1 MAENSAIK
9 LFRFYIQKLKSFFF
23 SKDILSFL
31 LFLALSATFWFV
43 NALGK
48 ERDTTITIPIRYIGV
63 PQNIAIT
70 NNPPSEIKLNV
81 KDQGVKLFAYTQ
93 ESFTPLTIDLNRT
106 FYQKGEILI
115 TSDQINGRIK
125 RYMHLQPSTIILE
138 VQPDSILVQ
147 YEKLA
152 MKTVPVEFVA
162 NIELARQYILS
173 NKIQMQPSS
182 ITVFG
187 PKNAIDSLKTVKT
200 EFKEF
205 KNLNDTNIFNCKL
218 KPINSVKFST
228 NEIKVSIFVE
238 LFTEKKI
245 TIPVTNINC
254 PENLSIR
261 TFPAFVNATYSVGL
275 SHFNSIDPNSIQVY
289 LDYNDLKKSKD
300 SKQKLKISNSSSN
313 ISNLRI
319 SPQEVE
325 FILEEK

>member
-1 MAENSAIK
+1 MAEKSGIRLLK
-9 LFRFYIQKLKSFFF
+9 FYTQKLKSFFL

-31 LFLALSATFWFV
+31 LFLGLSAAFWFV

-48 ERDTTITIPIRYIGV
+48 ERDTTITIPVRYIGI

-81 KDQGVKLFAYTQ
+81 RDQGLKLFSYTHD
-93 ESFTPLTIDLNRT
+93 SFTPLTIDLSRT

-125 RYMHLQPSTIILE
+125 RYMHLQSSTSILE
-138 VQPDSILVQ
+138 VHPDSILIQ
-147 YEKLA
+147 YQKLEMA
-152 MKTVPVEFVA
+152 TVPVEFIA
-162 NIELARQYILS
+162 NIELAHQYILS
-173 NKIQMQPSS
+173 DKIRLEPAT

-187 PKNAIDSLKTVKT
+187 PKSVLDTLKTVRT
-200 EFKEF
+200 ELKEF

-218 KPINSVKFST
+218 KAIKSVRYST
-228 NEIKVSIFVE
+228 SEIKVSIFVE

-245 TIPVTNINC
+245 TIPVTNINF
-254 PENLSIR
+254 PENLSVR
-261 TFPAFVNATYSVGL
+261 TFPAVVNATYSVGL
-275 SHFNSIDPNSIQVY
+275 SHFNSISTNAIQIY
-289 LDYNDLKKSKD
+289 LDYNDLKNSKET
-300 SKQKLKISNSSSN
+300 KQKLKIRNNSAN

>member
-1 MAENSAIK
+1 MAENSGIK
-9 LFRFYIQKLKSFFF
+9 LLRFYTKKLKSFFL

-31 LFLALSATFWFV
+31 LFLALSAAFWFV

-48 ERDTTITIPIRYIGV
+48 ERETIISIPIRYIGV

-70 NNPPSEIKLNV
+70 NKPPTEIKLNV
-81 KDQGVKLFAYTQ
+81 RDQGIKLFSYTH
-93 ESFTPLTIDLNRT
+93 ESLTPLTIDLNRT

-125 RYMHLQPSTIILE
+125 RYMHLQPTTSILE
-138 VQPDSILVQ
+138 VQPDSILVLYQ
-147 YEKLA
+147 KLETT
-152 MKTVPVEFVA
+152 TVPVEFVA
-162 NIELARQYILS
+162 NIELAHQYILGD
-173 NKIQMQPSS
+173 KIWLDPST

-187 PKNAIDSLKTVKT
+187 PKNILDTLKTVRT

-205 KNLNDTNIFNCKL
+205 KNLNDTTIFNCKL
-218 KPINSVKFST
+218 KPIKSVRYST
-228 NEIKVSIFVE
+228 NEIRVGIFVE

-245 TIPVTNINC
+245 TIPITNVNF
-254 PENLSIR
+254 PDNLSIR
-261 TFPAFVNATYSVGL
+261 TFPAVVNATYSVGL
-275 SHFNSIDPNSIQVY
+275 SHFNSIGSNAVQVY
-289 LDYNDLKKSKD
+289 LDYNDLKKSKNT
-300 SKQKLKISNSSSN
+300 KQKLKILNNSSN

>member
-1 MAENSAIK
+1 MAENSDRK

-48 ERDTTITIPIRYIGV
+48 ERDTTITIPLRYIGV

-70 NNPPSEIKLNV
+70 NNPPTEIKLNV

-93 ESFTPLTIDLNRT
+93 ESFTPLTIDLSRT

-152 MKTVPVEFVA
+152 MKTIPIEFVA
-162 NIELARQYILS
+162 KLELAHQYILS
-173 NKIQMQPSS
+173 NKIQLEPSS
-182 ITVFG
+182 VTVFG
-187 PKNAIDSLKTVKT
+187 PKNIIDSLKTIKT
-200 EFKEF
+200 EFKEL
-205 KNLNDTNIFNCKL
+205 KSLNDTNIFNCKL
-218 KPINSVKFST
+218 KPINSVKYST
-228 NEIKVSIFVE
+228 DEIKVSVFVE

-245 TIPVTNINC
+245 TLAITNINC

-275 SHFNSIDPNSIQVY
+275 SHFNSIDPKAIQVY
-289 LDYNDLKKSKD
+289 IDYNDLKKSKE
-300 SKQKLKISNSSSN
+300 SKQKLKIINTSAN

-319 SPQEVE
+319 TPQEVE